1 MLCAKRKSDGQI
13 EIARL
18 EARPFAPF
26 CCPECD
32 SEVILRVGSVRLSNF
47 AHKPPVTCEYGKG
60 ESEVHRRCKMEIY
73 EALSR
78 EPSVTKL
85 ALERS
90 IKKTT
95 RPDVSAYING
105 VPVAIEVQIS
115 NLTMETIVRRTEAY
129 GRMGVYV
136 LWLAQWSPYLDGE
149 LYSPRLW
156 EKWVHACYFGK
167 VYYWKKGLE
176 IASYHFE
183 PHFTYVPTSSWYSE
197 GGEEMIAGGFE
208 RQSKRYRV
216 PIERRVL
223 HLTQDFI
230 PRQRESWESKDYK
243 IPASKLFLE
252 RKRAN

>member
-1 MLCAKRKSDGQI
+1 MLCAKRKSDGQV

-60 ESEVHRRCKMEIY
+60 ESEAHRRCKMEIY

-90 IKKTT
+90 LKTN
-95 RPDVSAYING
+95 RPDVSAFING

-115 NLTMETIVRRTEAY
+115 NLTMETIIRRTEAY

-136 LWLAQWSPYLDGE
+136 LWLAQWSPYLDGVR
-149 LYSPRLW
+149 YSPRLW
-156 EKWVHACYFGK
+156 EKWVHAAYFGQ
-167 VYYWKKGLE
+167 VFFWKQGLE
-176 IASYHFE
+176 IAAYHFD
-183 PHFTYVPTSSWYSE
+183 PHL
-197 GGEEMIAGGFE
+197 M
-208 RQSKRYRV
+208 RV
-216 PIERRVL
+216 PITEWKEGGR
-223 HLTQDFI
+223 T
-230 PRQRESWESKDYK
+230 ESAGGY
-243 IPASKLFLE
+243 E
-252 RKRAN
+252 RKSKRFRLPVRAARCEIGYMDRHRFRRGTRGPGQSGCDGRWS